1 MLIWLSTLI
10 ILSREILSGKC
21 FIYKLISNWID
32 MDNVSNKNKQN
43 KISSQEMKKKFIGVT
58 NAAPKQK
65 SIFYRINPVIII
77 TAVILAVFLSFQFFT
92 RNSTAYK
99 ISLNELISGI
109 KDDRFSQVTI
119 ENNGRI
125 VAEENSFFILD
136 SNNNLDFNKSG
147 VKYVNY
153 ANSDFETLDLNS
165 FIKQLN
171 GNNDLVTQVRSAL
184 NRGGDIREI
193 VLGSNY
199 LIGMKSGTQKDIL
212 VVNITPDQFYS
223 KLKDNNLTVEKLS
236 IPIKNL
242 TAFGVTSTTDSISDK
257 LNSSQISNVYVL
269 ENGVTVARLR
279 NEYVRQY
286 YIDWTPVISTFTTLL
301 QEEGIPLNID
311 TVQINPENIPSGLS
325 FSDVLTVITL
335 LGLGVLAVM
344 LFRGMQGSSM
354 GIMQFGQSKA
364 KVFFGAKPDVT
375 FKDVA
380 GIDEA
385 REELNE
391 IVDFLREPNKYRK
404 LGARIPKGVL
414 MVGAPGTGKTLLAR
428 AIAGEAGV
436 PFFHT
441 SGSEFEE
448 MLVGAG
454 ASRVRDLFAKAKK
467 AAPALI
473 FIDEIDAV
481 ARKRGTRV
489 QSGTTEQTLNQIL
502 VEMDGFEKNVNVIIL
517 AATNRPDVLDPAI
530 LRPGRFD
537 RQIRIELPDM
547 EGRKEILAVHG
558 KNKPFEESV
567 DLEKIAR
574 RTVGFTG
581 ADLENILN
589 EAAIIAAKEG
599 KKQISMHDIEEA
611 VSKVVLGPAKKS
623 RKRTDKEVQ
632 LVAYHEAGHAVV
644 AKYTPEST
652 PVDKISIVS
661 RGSSGGVTM
670 FTPEK
675 DEYINSRRKLLAN
688 IVVGLGGRAAEEVAL
703 DDIST
708 GASSDIEQA
717 TSIAKRMVQQFGMSE
732 KLGLVRYGDFA
743 DSEYLGYGYSE
754 SKDFSEKTAEE
765 IDLEVRTII
774 MDCYKQARQ
783 ILLDNRDKLDRVAN
797 ELLDKEV
804 LGKEEFEALF

>member
-1 MLIWLSTLI
+1 MT
-10 ILSREILSGKC
+10 
-21 FIYKLISNWID
+21 D
-32 MDNVSNKNKQN
+32 TTKNPTKEKQDLT
-43 KISSQEMKKKFIGVT
+43 KI
-58 NAAPKQK
+58 PKQVK
-65 SIFYRINPVIII
+65 SRLMGENRPQKKGNFITRINP
-77 TAVILAVFLSFQFFT
+77 ILIVTLVLLVVFLGFQLFT
-92 RNSTAYK
+92 RDMSTYK
-99 ISLNELISGI
+99 INLNDLITGI
-109 KDDRFSQVTI
+109 KEDKFGQVLI
-119 ENNGRI
+119 ENDGRVI
-125 VAEENSFFILD
+125 ATENSFFLLNNSENLKLD
-136 SNNNLDFNKSG
+136 NTSAKKSNISDGGFEEVNVNEFMNL
-147 VKYVNY
+147 
-153 ANSDFETLDLNS
+153 
-165 FIKQLN
+165 LN
-171 GNNDLVTQVRSAL
+171 GNNDLVSQIRQNFNRSAQI
-184 NRGGDIREI
+184 NEI
-193 VLGSNY
+193 I
-199 LIGMKSGTQKDIL
+199 IGNGFVIGTRALTQKDVL
-212 VVNITPDQFYS
+212 VKGISSEQFLS
-223 KLKDNNLTVEKLS
+223 KLRDNKLTPESLT
-236 IPIKNL
+236 IPIKKL
-242 TAFGVTSTTDSISDK
+242 EAFGIQTTPESLNDRLST
-257 LNSSQISNVYVL
+257 SQISNIFILDDGLV
-269 ENGVTVARLR
+269 VARLK
-279 NEYVRQY
+279 NELVNKYNL
-286 YIDWTPVISTFTTLL
+286 DWTPVISSFTSLL
-301 QEEGIPLNID
+301 QGEGIPL
-311 TVQINPENIPSGLS
+311 TVRNVEIVPSNVPAGIS
-325 FSDVLTVITL
+325 FSDILTIVTL
-335 LGLGVLAVM
+335 VGFGILGVM
-344 LFRGMQGSSM
+344 LFRGMQGSSS

-385 REELNE
+385 RDELNE
-391 IVDFLREPNKYRK
+391 IVDFLKNPNKYRK

-414 MVGAPGTGKTLLAR
+414 MVGSPGTGKTLLAR

-454 ASRVRDLFAKAKK
+454 ASRVRDLFTKAKK

-481 ARKRGTRV
+481 ARKRGTRI

-502 VEMDGFEKNVNVIIL
+502 VEMDGFEKNVDVIVL

-537 RQIRIELPDM
+537 RQIRIDLPDVD
-547 EGRKEILAVHG
+547 GRREILEVHS
-558 KNKPFEESV
+558 KNKPLNEKV
-567 DLEKIAR
+567 DLQVIAR

-589 EAAIIAAKEG
+589 ESAIIAAKEG
-599 KKQISMHDIEEA
+599 SKNISMNDIEEA
-611 VSKVVLGPAKKS
+611 VSKVVLGPAKRS

-675 DEYINSRRKLLAN
+675 DEYITSRRKLIAD
-688 IVVGLGGRAAEEVAL
+688 IIVGLGGRAAEEVAL

-708 GASSDIEQA
+708 GASSDIEKA

-765 IDLEVRTII
+765 IDLEVRKII
-774 MDCYKQARQ
+774 QECYKKAVG
-783 ILLDNRDKLDRVAN
+783 ILTENRDKLDKVAQ
-797 ELLDKEV
+797 ELLVKEV